1 MLASRLI
8 LSISSALM
16 SNDAHHCCTPNG
28 VETAASS
35 GDVTSP
41 RVREALLAIENS
53 GALVNWRGLTAEE
66 DSVRVTLLQMY
77 AEHGRAPSVADLAR
91 QVEMNVPE
99 LETLL
104 AGLQARDVIVRDK
117 DSGAILGAYPFTEGQ
132 TGYQVD
138 LGAQTL
144 RAMCAIDA
152 LGIGAM
158 FDRDVRIRSSCSM
171 CGTSIEIATLNRGRE
186 LGYWTPETA
195 IVWSGIRY
203 EGCAANSLCK
213 VLAFFC
219 SDIHL
224 ESWRRAQSDDAPGF
238 RLSMEE
244 GLEAGRA
251 LFEDSLKRQLMGR
264 QND

>member
-1 MLASRLI
+1 
-8 LSISSALM
+8 M
-16 SNDAHHCCTPNG
+16 SDDIHHCCTPKEARSTG
-28 VETAASS
+28 SS
-35 GDVTSP
+35 ADLPSP

-53 GALVNWRGLTAEE
+53 GALVNWRGLTFKE
-66 DSVRVTLLQMY
+66 DSVRVVLLQMY
-77 AEHGRAPSVADLAR
+77 AEHGRAPSIADLAR
-91 QVEMNVPE
+91 QVEMDVFE
-99 LETLL
+99 LETVL

-158 FDRDVRIRSSCSM
+158 FDRDVLIRSSCSL

-203 EGCAANSLCK
+203 EQGCAANSLCK

-224 ESWRRAQSDDAPGF
+224 ERWRRAQVDDAPGF
-238 RLSMEE
+238 RLSMQE